1 MLRAPRLVI
10 AVEALA
16 LLGCLVGALLA
27 GPLSAAAG
35 EASPPAA
42 APPQCAECADAPE
55 LDDASYRDLVTDAQR
70 LLRLRGFDPG
80 PLDGQMGLRTR
91 RAIRAYQAA
100 ERSRGVLEARQGPAP
115 GEAKPIDPAAGPE
128 PVRVGP
134 EGAAATN

>member
-1 MLRAPRLVI
+1 MLRAPGPVI
-10 AVEALA
+10 AVEALV
-16 LLGCLVGALLA
+16 LLGCTIGALLA
-27 GPLSAAAG
+27 GPPWAAAG

-55 LDDASYRDLVTDAQR
+55 LDDGSYRDLVADAQR

-100 ERSRGVLEARQGPAP
+100 ERSRGVLEARKGPQP
-115 GEAKPIDPAAGPE
+115 SEAKPIDPAAGPE
-128 PVRVGP
+128 LVRIGP
-134 EGAAATN
+134 AGAAANN